1 VKNSFLGGPARIAC
15 VGIPL
20 VLCASLLGC
29 ATPPLVT
36 ADPMCAQI
44 RDFAN
49 ATQMGAQHSVELV
62 VAWFP
67 AGGGDGRQTVAKADC
82 TDAGYAP
89 GRVLCRYMVQNSS
102 REFPELNVERTL
114 ACMGNATDRN
124 ILKGL
129 SVRALS
135 GEIEALQMA
144 GIDDDVRL
152 TASFSVDRG
161 GQAPV
166 LRIAAQRRRLPD

>member
-1 VKNSFLGGPARIAC
+1 
-15 VGIPL
+15 
-20 VLCASLLGC
+20 
-29 ATPPLVT
+29 
-36 ADPMCAQI
+36 
-44 RDFAN
+44 
-49 ATQMGAQHSVELV
+49 
-62 VAWFP
+62 
-67 AGGGDGRQTVAKADC
+67 
-82 TDAGYAP
+82 
-89 GRVLCRYMVQNSS
+89 MVQNSS

-124 ILKGL
+124 VLKGL

-144 GIDDDVRL
+144 GIDEDVRL